1 MRASKL
7 LVSSSSPAAPKRI
20 QCANFSQS
28 DTLPDTPHL
37 TPATHPKHTLQTP
50 SQTPLPNPSSKTL
63 FEEIRAHPGVCGGLL
78 FTGFSHISGNPCILP
93 CGNPCVLPCGNPC
106 VFRAVIRA
114 LFRAEIRAEI
124 CADICMGLWPP
135 VIMTCFDNVLIMF

>member
-78 FTGFSHISGNPCILP
+78 FTMFLTY
-93 CGNPCVLPCGNPC
+93 LE
-106 VFRAVIRA
+106 IRA
-114 LFRAEIRAEI
+114 FFRAEIRVFFRAEI
-124 CADICMGLWPP
+124 RVFSVRLSVRFSVRKSVPKSVPIFAWVCGPL
-135 VIMTCFDNVLIMF
+135 L

>member
-50 SQTPLPNPSSKTL
+50 SQTPLPNPSSKIL
-63 FEEIRAHPGVCGGLL
+63 FEEIRVHLGVCGGLL
-78 FTGFSHISGNPCILP
+78 FT
-93 CGNPCVLPCGNPC
+93 
-106 VFRAVIRA
+106 VFLTYLEIRA
-114 LFRAEIRAEI
+114 FFRAEIRVFFRAEI
-124 CADICMGLWPP
+124 RVFSVRLSVRFSVRKSVPKSVPIFAWVCGPL
-135 VIMTCFDNVLIMF
+135 L